1 MSVYAYIRVSTEMQ
15 TYAGQDHEILQY
27 CKSHGINV
35 DKWISESVSGTVA
48 VEKRLLGRQ
57 IRKMRKGDL
66 LICTELSRLGRN
78 MLMIMGILNTC
89 AAKGV
94 AIHTIKDNFDLTDN
108 INSKIIA
115 FAFALAAEIER
126 KLTPDSS
133 AVLVPMPR
141 SRQALLDNGFDQG
154 KTIGRRIA
162 SALGIEYAEA
172 IKHRGSKKQKL
183 LGYRD
188 RLRNTKDAFTLDE
201 KHTETVRGKRVI
213 LYDDII
219 TTGASA
225 AVCVKLMR
233 EAGATGVDFVSFA
246 RTER

>member
-1 MSVYAYIRVSTEMQ
+1 RKSPADRVLHLAPYRGRGVTRNMV
-15 TYAGQDHEILQY
+15 TC
-27 CKSHGINV
+27 CKSTR
-35 DKWISESVSGTVA
+35 DKY
-48 VEKRLLGRQ
+48 
-57 IRKMRKGDL
+57 
-66 LICTELSRLGRN
+66 
-78 MLMIMGILNTC
+78 LMSYMSTLM
-89 AAKGV
+89 
-94 AIHTIKDNFDLTDN
+94 
-108 INSKIIA
+108 
-115 FAFALAAEIER
+115 AAEIER

-188 RLRNTKDAFTLDE
+188 RLRNAKDAFTLDE